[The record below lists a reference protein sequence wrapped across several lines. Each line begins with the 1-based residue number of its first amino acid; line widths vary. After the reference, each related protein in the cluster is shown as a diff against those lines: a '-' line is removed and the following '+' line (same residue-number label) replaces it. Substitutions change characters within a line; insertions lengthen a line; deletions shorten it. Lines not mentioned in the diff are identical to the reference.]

1 MKVTKENAI
10 ASVQN
15 SVSSIFSKDDV
26 LFLLNSIEVGSS
38 RKITTYD
45 IGRAIEKTIEW
56 FENNE
61 RDVFDLDS
69 AEFEISYNNQ
79 LECTNVPLNIEEI
92 RDALENNF
100 MDFGEEEEE
109 AGTCEMDEGFDE
121 RHSLVEGAESDFN

>member
-1 MKVTKENAI
+1 MKKQDVLNR
-10 ASVQN
+10 VLN
-15 SVSSIFSKDDV
+15 SESSIFSKEDV
-26 LFLLNSIEVGSS
+26 VRLIEGIEAGSS

-109 AGTCEMDEGFDE
+109 EDDV
-121 RHSLVEGAESDFN
+121 VELEVRKVEVTLGDL

>member
-1 MKVTKENAI
+1 MKKQDVLNR
-10 ASVQN
+10 VLN
-15 SVSSIFSKDDV
+15 SESSIFSKEDV
-26 LFLLNSIEVGSS
+26 VRLIEGIEVGSS

-45 IGRAIEKTIEW
+45 VGRAIDKTIEW

-79 LECTNVPLNIEEI
+79 LECTNVPLEIENI

-100 MDFGEEEEE
+100 MDFGEDAFEDEDENQDVIE
-109 AGTCEMDEGFDE
+109 AIANNE
-121 RHSLVEGAESDFN
+121 L

>member
-1 MKVTKENAI
+1 MKKQDVLNR
-10 ASVQN
+10 VLN
-15 SVSSIFSKDDV
+15 SESSIFSKEDV
-26 LFLLNSIEVGSS
+26 VRLIEGIEVGSS

-79 LECTNVPLNIEEI
+79 LECTNVPLEIENI

-100 MDFGEEEEE
+100 MDFGEDAFE
-109 AGTCEMDEGFDE
+109 DEDGNCVNPLVVEDE
-121 RHSLVEGAESDFN
+121 NEL

>member
-1 MKVTKENAI
+1 MKKQDVLNR
-10 ASVQN
+10 VLN
-15 SVSSIFSKDDV
+15 SESSIFSKEDV
-26 LFLLNSIEVGSS
+26 VRLIEGIEVGSS

-100 MDFGEEEEE
+100 MDFGEDAFEEDGEE
-109 AGTCEMDEGFDE
+109 VG
-121 RHSLVEGAESDFN
+121 VEENENEL